1 MPSSQPL
8 VLSVPVFATHPASCL
23 AHAINGLMS
32 VPIATTG
39 LDFMKVICGKRNA
52 KENENLWVTGLEHLI
67 LRPQNS
73 VFPSVYNIPQRMPL
87 RRAAVVTD
95 TFNYTIEHHFKLHST
110 GLIFADAENQLL
122 EYLTRAASTNLI
134 LIGPY
139 NSENG
144 LFD

>member
-1 MPSSQPL
+1 
-8 VLSVPVFATHPASCL
+8 
-23 AHAINGLMS
+23 MS
-32 VPIATTG
+32 VPIAITG

-87 RRAAVVTD
+87 RRAGLVTD
-95 TFNYTIEHHFKLHST
+95 AFNYTIEHHFKLQST
-110 GLIFADAENQLL
+110 GLIFDDAENQLL